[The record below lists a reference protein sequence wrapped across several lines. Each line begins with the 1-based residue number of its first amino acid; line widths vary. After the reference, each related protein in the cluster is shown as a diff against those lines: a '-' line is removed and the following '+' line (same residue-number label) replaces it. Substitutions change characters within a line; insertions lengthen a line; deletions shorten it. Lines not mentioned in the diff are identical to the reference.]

1 MDINEKL
8 TKEYPK
14 LLKTV
19 HSNKASEDEKVSKV
33 YEFIELLNFLV
44 KELKK

>member
-1 MDINEKL
+1 MNVNKKL
-8 TKEYPK
+8 TSEYPK

-19 HSNKASEDEKVSKV
+19 QSNVSEDKKKEKI
-33 YEFIELLNFLV
+33 YEFIDLLNELV

>member
-1 MDINEKL
+1 MNINEKI

-19 HSNKASEDEKVSKV
+19 HSNASENEKVSKV

>member
-1 MDINEKL
+1 MNINQKL
-8 TKEYPK
+8 TEEYPK

-19 HSNKASEDEKVSKV
+19 QSNKSEEEKKTKI
-33 YEFIELLNFLV
+33 YEFIELLDFLV